1 MNKTIILSES
11 YINDIIHRV
20 IVESLYSDNI
30 EDVPTYEILN
40 GNFDGDWRNIITAR
54 LYNEKDEDVGSLYDL
69 HFKYMTDNNKLVG
82 ERNWI

>member
-1 MNKTIILSES
+1 MRTKLDYKRFKEADKRG
-11 YINDIIHRV
+11 YD
-20 IVESLYSDNI
+20 
-30 EDVPTYEILN
+30 ILN